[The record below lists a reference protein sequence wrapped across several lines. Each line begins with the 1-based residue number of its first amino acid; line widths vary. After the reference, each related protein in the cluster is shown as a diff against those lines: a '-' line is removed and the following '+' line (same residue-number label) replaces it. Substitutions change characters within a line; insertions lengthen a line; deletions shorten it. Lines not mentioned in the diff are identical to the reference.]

1 MRKKKR
7 LDKLVGE
14 KEATIE
20 RLDVIISNIEQV
32 KSDKV
37 VLDAF
42 STGSSVYKNLIKQY
56 NLDVN
61 TIDDVMADVNDVSF
75 INFLLDKYVY
85 IL

>member
-1 MRKKKR
+1 M
-7 LDKLVGE
+7 GE